1 ESSRIAKGTNMVNL
15 LPLLSEEKV
24 NAMIRVESFEKEGY
38 LMMAT
43 RNGTVKKTPL
53 SDYSNIRKS
62 GVIAIALDEGDDL
75 IDVRFTTGSD
85 NIMLAS
91 HEGRAIRFNEEDVRP
106 MGRVTHGVRGI
117 KLADEDYLVGMCVQ
131 KENADFLSIT
141 ENGYGKRTKI
151 EEYRVQ
157 TRGGKG
163 VTNYNITEQT
173 GKIAAV
179 RMVVEGEDLLLVTGG
194 GIIMRTK
201 IEEISKLSRKTKG
214 VRVVKL
220 DEGVKVIDIAGAARE
235 EEDDSSAEAA
245 VEE

>member
-1 ESSRIAKGTNMVNL
+1 
-15 LPLLSEEKV
+15 
-24 NAMIRVESFEKEGY
+24 MIRVESFEGEGY

-43 RNGTVKKTPL
+43 RNGTVKKTSL

-75 IDVRFTTGSD
+75 IDVRYTTGSD
-85 NIMLAS
+85 NVMLAS
-91 HEGRAIRFNEEDVRP
+91 HEGRAIRFSEDDVRP

-117 KLADEDYLVGMCVQ
+117 KLAEDDYLIGMCVQ
-131 KENADFLSIT
+131 QENADFLSIT

-179 RMVVEGEDLLLVTGG
+179 RMAVEGEDLLLVTGG

-235 EEDDSSAEAA
+235 EEEEPSTESA